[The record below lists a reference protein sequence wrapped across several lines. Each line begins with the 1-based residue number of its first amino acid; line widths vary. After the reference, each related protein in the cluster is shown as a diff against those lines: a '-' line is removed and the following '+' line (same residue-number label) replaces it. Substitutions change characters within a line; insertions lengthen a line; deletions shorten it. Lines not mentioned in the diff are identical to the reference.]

1 MNTTL
6 ALKKHLSPFQIIILG
21 FAGVIL
27 LGTILLMLP
36 ISSVQRV
43 ITPFSQA
50 LFTSVSA
57 VCVTGLVVYDTATYW
72 SYFGQLVIL
81 ILIQIGGMG
90 VITVAVF
97 IAIISGKK
105 ISLMQRSTMQEAIS
119 AFQMGGIVKM
129 TYFIIKGCFLVE
141 FIGACLM
148 MPVFCNDFGIKGI
161 WMAIFH
167 SISAFCNAGFDIMGS
182 TNNQFASL
190 TVYQGVVWINF
201 VVMLLI
207 VIGGIGFLTW
217 SDILANRN
225 HFHKYRMQSKVI
237 IGTTLILIIIP
248 ALYFFIKEFNNMPI
262 TERVLSSLFQAIT
275 PRTAGFNTVDFY
287 GMSEASRLIMI
298 LMMLVGGATGSTAGG
313 MKVNTLAIIVLASF
327 SIFFK
332 RQDVTVFKRRIVDE
346 IVLNA
351 LTIFMMYVFFFL
363 AGGIL
368 LSIFENLP
376 ILTCLF
382 ESASALGTVGLT
394 MGITSSLHTSSKI
407 VLIILMYLGRVGGL
421 TFIYATVS
429 NIKTY
434 SKLPQEKVTV
444 G

>member
-1 MNTTL
+1 M
-6 ALKKHLSPFQIIILG
+6 FQ
-21 FAGVIL
+21 
-27 LGTILLMLP
+27 
-36 ISSVQRV
+36 
-43 ITPFSQA
+43 
-50 LFTSVSA
+50 
-57 VCVTGLVVYDTATYW
+57 
-72 SYFGQLVIL
+72 
-81 ILIQIGGMG
+81 
-90 VITVAVF
+90 F
-97 IAIISGKK
+97 IPEYG
-105 ISLMQRSTMQEAIS
+105 
-119 AFQMGGIVKM
+119 
-129 TYFIIKGCFLVE
+129 
-141 FIGACLM
+141 
-148 MPVFCNDFGIKGI
+148 PKGI
-161 WMAIFH
+161 WYSIFH
-167 SISAFCNAGFDIMGS
+167 SISAFCNAGFDLVSTPDTPGS
-182 TNNQFASL
+182 LMKYAYNPLIN
-190 TVYQGVVWINF
+190 TVIC
-201 VVMLLI
+201 LLI
-207 VIGGIGFLTW
+207 VIGGIGFITW
-217 SDILANRN
+217 SDFQKHR
-225 HFHKYRMQSKVI
+225 FKFQKYSLQSKLGLV
-237 IGTTLILIIIP
+237 TTAILLLFP
-248 ALYFFIKEFNNMPI
+248 FLFFFFHEFKD
-262 TERVLSSLFQAIT
+262 LSISQRFWVSMFQSVT
-275 PRTAGFNTVDFY
+275 LRTAGFNTVDFY